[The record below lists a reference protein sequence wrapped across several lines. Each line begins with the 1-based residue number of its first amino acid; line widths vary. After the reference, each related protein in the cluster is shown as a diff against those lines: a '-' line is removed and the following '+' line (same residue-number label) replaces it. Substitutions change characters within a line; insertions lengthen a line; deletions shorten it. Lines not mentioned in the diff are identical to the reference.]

1 MASGIAGEML
11 EPTSESF
18 SMAVPCDPRAPAAV
32 RDALD
37 RREDIGW
44 VLGDAMLVA
53 SELVTN
59 AVLHSGCS
67 GDETIEVCVEV
78 RSERLRISVR
88 DPGRSGR
95 NAEVRAGQP
104 VGGWG
109 LRVVEQLAER
119 WGSERTEGY
128 QVWAEVGTVSGE
140 TEAMG
145 LGTFER
151 TAAAQRAPIH
161 EE

>member
-1 MASGIAGEML
+1 
-11 EPTSESF
+11 
-18 SMAVPCDPRAPAAV
+18 V

-37 RREDIGW
+37 RREIGW

-67 GDETIEVCVEV
+67 GNETIEVRVDV

-95 NAEVRAGQP
+95 NAELRADQP

-119 WGSERTEGY
+119 WGSERAAGY
-128 QVWAEVGTVSGE
+128 QVWAEVGIVPGGA
-140 TEAMG
+140 EAVG
-145 LGTFER
+145 AGTFER
-151 TAAAQRAPIH
+151 TAAAQRTQTD

>member
-1 MASGIAGEML
+1 
-11 EPTSESF
+11 
-18 SMAVPCDPRAPAAV
+18 MAVPCDPRAPAAV
-32 RDALD
+32 RHALD
-37 RREDIGW
+37 CREDIGW

-67 GDETIEVCVEV
+67 DNETIEVRVEV
-78 RSERLRISVR
+78 RPERLRISVR

-95 NAEVRAGQP
+95 NAEVRSGQL

-109 LRVVEQLAER
+109 LRVVEQLADR
-119 WGSERTEGY
+119 WGSERAEGY
-128 QVWAEVGTVSGE
+128 QVWAEVGMVSGE
-140 TEAMG
+140 TEAVG
-145 LGTFER
+145 AGTFER
-151 TAAAQRAPIH
+151 TVAAQRAQIC